1 MPMLASAASGG
12 AEAAY
17 YAADYTEVRD
27 TIYRL
32 AGDRMLKGSFSGDLY
47 LADGAAPEAGA
58 VGDAAPAA
66 DAGGDDPQARPAAF
80 SGTNVQEAGVDEADI
95 VKTDG
100 KYLYS
105 YVYQN
110 TTSQSPA
117 IFIADAQ
124 EMTLTATIE
133 VDPAIDEF
141 YLDGDRLVTVGYSA
155 DELPAPKQTV
165 VEATDDSL
173 VDRSAASGDA
183 ASWNGGSWDG
193 GVEMT
198 VYDISDPAE
207 PQEVRTFRQDG
218 NYVSSR
224 LMDGTLYL
232 VSRKYVYADL
242 TDKRT
247 PLSDI
252 VPVCFESGAAEPR
265 LLPADKIAIAPDC
278 SSADYAVVSA
288 VNVRTG
294 EIGHPRGARRGRRR
308 LHVDRQPLCLL

>member
-1 MPMLASAASGG
+1 M
-12 AEAAY
+12 
-17 YAADYTEVRD
+17 
-27 TIYRL
+27 
-32 AGDRMLKGSFSGDLY
+32 
-47 LADGAAPEAGA
+47 
-58 VGDAAPAA
+58 
-66 DAGGDDPQARPAAF
+66 
-80 SGTNVQEAGVDEADI
+80 QEAGVDEADI

-198 VYDISDPAE
+198 VYDISDPG
-207 PQEVRTFRQDG
+207 RTAGGAHLPAGRQ
-218 NYVSSR
+218 
-224 LMDGTLYL
+224 L
-232 VSRKYVYADL
+232 
-242 TDKRT
+242 
-247 PLSDI
+247 
-252 VPVCFESGAAEPR
+252 R
-265 LLPADKIAIAPDC
+265 LLPPD
-278 SSADYAVVSA
+278 
-288 VNVRTG
+288 
-294 EIGHPRGARRGRRR
+294 GRDP
-308 LHVDRQPLCLL
+308 LSRQPEICLRGPHR